1 MKSAVLT
8 PIAVSLIYLNLT
20 GCSIDDPEVR
30 PVTSQTASQD
40 TTSSLSNDISSS
52 SLNSDNQ
59 TSSNSSTTSNTASSD
74 AGTPLSY
81 IQSITPSDNS
91 QNIALNSKVV
101 VVFTE
106 PVLENSYQGD
116 LITLL
121 KGNEQVA
128 GRVSTRDNQTFTFQ
142 ANTSLSAQSLHTVK
156 IAESMLSSGQT
167 VGSVQTRFMSVAD
180 SGQTSQEV
188 IDECMGE
195 LDIEM
200 LAQVN
205 AARAQARVCG
215 STNQPAVPPLK
226 WSCKL
231 QQAALKHSQDMGQN
245 NFFNHTGSNGSTVSS
260 RIDGANYAWRTIGE
274 NIAAGQPDVSSAMR
288 GWLKSPGHCRNIMS
302 EGFTEFGMGH
312 VTAPQTQYRTYWTQN
327 FARPR

>member
-8 PIAVSLIYLNLT
+8 SIAASLIYLNLT
-20 GCSIDDPEVR
+20 GCSIEDPEVR
-30 PVTSQTASQD
+30 PVESKAASQD
-40 TTSSLSNDISSS
+40 TTSSLSNDRSSS
-52 SLNSDNQ
+52 SLNNGNQ
-59 TSSNSSTTSNTASSD
+59 ASSISSTTSDTASSD
-74 AGTPLSY
+74 ASAPLSY

-91 QNIALNSKVV
+91 QNIALNSKVI

-128 GRVSTRDNQTFTFQ
+128 GSINTTDNQTFTFQ
-142 ANTSLSAQSLHTVK
+142 TNKSLSAQSLHTVK

-167 VGSVQTRFMSVAD
+167 AGRVETQFMSVAG

-188 IDECMGE
+188 IDQCMGE

-205 AARAQARVCG
+205 AARSQARVCG
-215 STNQPAVPPLK
+215 STNQPAVPPLS

-245 NFFNHTGSNGSTVSS
+245 NFFSHTGSNGSTLRS
-260 RIDGANYAWRTIGE
+260 RIDGADYAWRRIGE
-274 NIAAGQPDVSSAMR
+274 NIAAGQRDVSSVMR
-288 GWLKSPGHCRNIMS
+288 GWLDSPGHCSNIMS
-302 EGFTEFGMGH
+302 GDFTEFGMGQ
-312 VTAPQTQYRTYWTQN
+312 VTAPQTQYRIFWTQN
-327 FARPR
+327 FAKPL